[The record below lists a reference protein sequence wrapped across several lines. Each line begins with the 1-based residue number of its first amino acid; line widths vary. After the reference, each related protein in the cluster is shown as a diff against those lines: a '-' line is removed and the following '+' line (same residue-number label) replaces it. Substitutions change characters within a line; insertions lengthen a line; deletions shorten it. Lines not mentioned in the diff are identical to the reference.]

1 MTGSSEN
8 ELTDPAPLPDGAR
21 DVLPIESAELAAI
34 ESSLRGAFAGFGYR
48 EVRTPLLQFADVM
61 DRAQDGGLGR
71 AFRLF
76 DDHGQVLVVR
86 PDLTIP
92 VARLV
97 AGRLEDHPG
106 PLRVSYIAECL
117 RPPPPGKAQRLEE
130 RQAGIELVGLSGPA
144 ADAEVVSLLVSAL
157 TALGIDDLRVALGDV
172 SLTRAVLDG
181 VGVSEQDQTRLR
193 DAVSARNLVAWRRI
207 AESLPLDDGSRRLV
221 AELPT
226 VRGGSEVLREL
237 AKAVPAAE
245 PHCQALLTTLNLLE
259 AHGTSESVMTDLGVL
274 RDWGYYSGIVVEAYA
289 PGVGRPVAVGGR
301 YDGLIGRF
309 GSARPAVGAAVILDR
324 VHEAIAA
331 RNGRAEFID
340 GVVLAGGIEIDVAA
354 ARALRA
360 AGVVVIGVSDQAG
373 VADALATAEGWRFVA
388 RRDEAGFAVTDRT
401 DNRTVTC
408 ADLVE
413 GLRSLRS

>member
-1 MTGSSEN
+1 MTGPSEN
-8 ELTDPAPLPDGAR
+8 ELVDSAPLPDGAR

-34 ESSLRGAFAGFGYR
+34 EASLRATFAGFGYR
-48 EVRTPLLQFADVM
+48 EVRTPLLEFAGVM
-61 DRAQDGGLGR
+61 DRAQEGGLGR

-97 AGRLEDHPG
+97 AGRLGDHPG

-117 RPPPPGKAQRLEE
+117 RPPPSGRAERLEE

-144 ADAEVVSLLVSAL
+144 ADAEVVSLLVGAL
-157 TALGIDDLRVALGDV
+157 TALGIDDLKVALGDV

-181 VGVSEQDQTRLR
+181 VGVSESDQTRLQH
-193 DAVSARNLVAWRRI
+193 AVRARNLVAWRRI
-207 AESLPLDDGSRRLV
+207 AASLTLDDDARRLV

-226 VRGGSEVLREL
+226 VRGGSDVLRAL
-237 AKAVPAAE
+237 AVAVPAAAPQCE
-245 PHCQALLTTLNLLE
+245 TLLTTLDLLE
-259 AHGTSESVMTDLGVL
+259 AHGTADYVMTDLGVL

-309 GSARPAVGAAVILDR
+309 GMARPAVGAAVLLDR

-331 RNGRAEFID
+331 RNGRAQFID

-354 ARALRA
+354 ARALRS
-360 AGVVVIGVSDQAG
+360 AGVVVVGVSDHPG
-373 VADALATAEGWRFVA
+373 VADALAAAEGWRYVA
-388 RRDEAGFAVTDRT
+388 RRVDAGFTIADRT
-401 DNRTVTC
+401 DSRTVTC
-408 ADLVE
+408 ANLME

>member
-1 MTGSSEN
+1 MSGPVDDERADS
-8 ELTDPAPLPDGAR
+8 APLPDGAR
-21 DVLPIESAELAAI
+21 DVLPIESAELVAI
-34 ESSLRGAFAGFGYR
+34 ESSLRRTFAGFGYR
-48 EVRTPLLQFADVM
+48 EVRTPLVEFADVM
-61 DRAQDGGLGR
+61 DRAQEGGLGR
-71 AFRLF
+71 VFRLF

-97 AGRLEDHPG
+97 AGRLTDHPG
-106 PLRVSYIAECL
+106 PLRVSYVAEQL

-144 ADAEVVSLLVSAL
+144 ADAEVVSMLVTAL
-157 TALGIDDLRVALGDV
+157 TALGIDDLKVALGDV

-181 VGVSEQDQTRLR
+181 VGVNEENQARLQV
-193 DAVSARNLVAWRRI
+193 AVRARNLVAWKRI
-207 AESLPLDDGSRRLV
+207 AESLPLSDDTRRLV

-226 VRGGSEVLREL
+226 LRGGGDVLHEL
-237 AKAVPAAE
+237 ADAVPGAE
-245 PHCQALLTTLNLLE
+245 PHCQALLTTLSLLHE
-259 AHGTSESVMTDLGVL
+259 HGTADYVMADLGVL

-309 GSARPAVGAAVILDR
+309 GAARPAVGAAVLLDR

-331 RNGRAEFID
+331 RNGRAASID
-340 GVVLAGGIEIDVAA
+340 GVVVAGGIEVEVAA

-360 AGVVVIGVSDQAG
+360 TGVVVVGVSDQAG
-373 VADALATAEGWRFVA
+373 VAEALAAAEGWRFVA
-388 RRDEAGFAVTDRT
+388 RRADAGFTITDRT
-401 DNRTVTC
+401 DNRIVRC
-408 ADLVE
+408 AELAE

>member
-207 AESLPLDDGSRRLV
+207 AESLPLDS
-221 AELPT
+221 P
-226 VRGGSEVLREL
+226 
-237 AKAVPAAE
+237 
-245 PHCQALLTTLNLLE
+245 
-259 AHGTSESVMTDLGVL
+259 
-274 RDWGYYSGIVVEAYA
+274 I
-289 PGVGRPVAVGGR
+289 
-301 YDGLIGRF
+301 F
-309 GSARPAVGAAVILDR
+309 
-324 VHEAIAA
+324 
-331 RNGRAEFID
+331 
-340 GVVLAGGIEIDVAA
+340 
-354 ARALRA
+354 
-360 AGVVVIGVSDQAG
+360 
-373 VADALATAEGWRFVA
+373 LATILMSS
-388 RRDEAGFAVTDRT
+388 GFPVRKSHPGPTPNFSA
-401 DNRTVTC
+401 
-408 ADLVE
+408 
-413 GLRSLRS
+413 